1 MIKKGYMVTRYVTGL
16 GFIGSHLA
24 KKLDLTH
31 ISHEKIKSVKIKPF
45 DYFYFLSSYGNM
57 IQHTDE
63 DKMFQANV
71 LDLITI
77 LTKIKTI
84 PFKNFVFMSTSSIM
98 LKRQTTYSRMKR
110 IAEELLLVYMERHN
124 LPICIIQPFSVTGVG
139 EQSEHLIPT
148 LLRAAK
154 TGERINFVPQ
164 STHDWIDVDDV
175 VDGIISLSDH
185 KARGI
190 FQLGTGI
197 KTTNQQVLNLVEEI
211 TGKKINVNVVESLRE
226 YDSEEWVSY
235 NYKARMYGWLPR
247 KTLYQSIKEQYET
260 Q

>member
-1 MIKKGYMVTRYVTGL
+1 MVTRYGTGIS

-24 KKLDLTH
+24 KKVDILP
-31 ISHEKIKSVKIKPF
+31 IPHEKIKSVKIKPF

-71 LDLITI
+71 LDLVTI

-84 PFKNFVFMSTSSIM
+84 PFKSFFFMSTSSIM

-110 IAEELLLVYMERHN
+110 IAEELLLSYMERHN
-124 LPICIIQPFSVTGVG
+124 LPVCIVQPFSVTGVG

-154 TGERINFVPQ
+154 TGETINFVPYP
-164 STHDWIDVDDV
+164 THDFIDVDDV
-175 VDGIISLSDH
+175 VNGIISLTEH

-197 KTTNQQVLNLVEEI
+197 KTSNQQVLNLVEEI
-211 TGKKINVNVVESLRE
+211 TGKKIHINVVESLRE
-226 YDSEEWVSY
+226 YDSLDWVSY
-235 NYKARMYGWLPR
+235 NYKARTYGWLPK
-247 KTLYQSIKEQYET
+247 KTLYQSIREQYET
-260 Q
+260 NNS

>member
-1 MIKKGYMVTRYVTGL
+1 MVTRYGTGIS

-24 KKLDLTH
+24 KKVDILP
-31 ISHEKIKSVKIKPF
+31 IPHEKIKSVKIKPF

-63 DKMFQANV
+63 EKMFQANV
-71 LDLITI
+71 LDLVTV
-77 LTKIKTI
+77 LTKIKKI
-84 PFKNFVFMSTSSIM
+84 PFKCFFFMSTSSIM

-110 IAEELLLVYMERHN
+110 VAEELLLAYMERHN
-124 LPICIIQPFSVTGVG
+124 LPVCIAQPFSVTGVG

-154 TGERINFVPQ
+154 TGEIVNFVPQ
-164 STHDWIDVDDV
+164 VTHDWIDVDDV
-175 VDGIISLSDH
+175 VNGIISLTEH

-197 KTTNQQVLNLVEEI
+197 KTTNQQVLNLVEEV
-211 TGKKINVNVVESLRE
+211 TGKKININVVESLRE
-226 YDSEEWVSY
+226 YDSLDWVSY
-235 NYKARMYGWLPR
+235 NYKARTYGWMPR
-247 KTLYQSIKEQYET
+247 VTLYNSIKQQYEANKS
-260 Q
+260 